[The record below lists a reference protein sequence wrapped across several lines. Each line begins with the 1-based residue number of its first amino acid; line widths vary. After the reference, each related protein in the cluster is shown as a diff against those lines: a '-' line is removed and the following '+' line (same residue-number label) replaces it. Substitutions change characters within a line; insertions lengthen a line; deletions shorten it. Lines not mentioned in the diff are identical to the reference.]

1 MVHCGHLA
9 HYWHKN
15 IAGPKV
21 SVWKDGYRGFEDE
34 VEMSHHIVK
43 VFNQTMKEEDILYH
57 LGDWSFGGIQ
67 NIWNFR
73 KQLRIK
79 TIHLILGNHDQHIKG
94 NKILPEIIIPARS
107 IFTSVQNAL
116 DIVIDKREIFMNH
129 YPYVTWP
136 HKDKEAIMLHG
147 HCVDE
152 ETELLTAEGW
162 KKYKSIK
169 IDDMIYSYNSD
180 TKYLEI
186 GKIKD
191 IYI

>member
-136 HKDKEAIMLHG
+136 HKDKDAIMLCGHIHG
-147 HCVDE
+147 KMNKENIGSGRLDVGIDSAKLILGEYRPFSLE
-152 ETELLTAEGW
+152 EVIKLTH
-162 KKYKSIK
+162 
-169 IDDMIYSYNSD
+169 
-180 TKYLEI
+180 
-186 GKIKD
+186 
-191 IYI
+191 